1 MKILTSLVVYLQNQR
16 LRGGGVMSAQE
27 APPAN
32 PGKEQTDGRSAP
44 TDGPSPTLAPKT
56 KNSSP
61 PSVTIK
67 KEPGISE
74 TSKGKVGDGNPA
86 EICVVIG
93 GHDGGG
99 SVSVNRRPQTEGM
112 FVLGTPPP
120 TKNTDSCIGEHS
132 ELRQETEHFTCH

>member
-1 MKILTSLVVYLQNQR
+1 
-16 LRGGGVMSAQE
+16 MSAQE
-27 APPAN
+27 VPPAN
-32 PGKEQTDGRSAP
+32 PGKEQTDGGSP
-44 TDGPSPTLAPKT
+44 TTDGPSPTSAPKS

-67 KEPGISE
+67 KEPGVSE
-74 TSKGKVGDGNPA
+74 TSNGKVGDANPA

-99 SVSVNRRPQTEGM
+99 SINVNRRAQTEGM

-120 TKNTDSCIGEHS
+120 TKSTDSCIGERS
-132 ELRQETEHFTCH
+132 ELRQDEDFFTCH

>member
-1 MKILTSLVVYLQNQR
+1 
-16 LRGGGVMSAQE
+16 MSAQE

-32 PGKEQTDGRSAP
+32 HGKEQTDSGSAT
-44 TDGPSPTLAPKT
+44 TDGPSPTLAPKS

-67 KEPGISE
+67 KEPGVSE
-74 TSKGKVGDGNPA
+74 TSNGKVGDANPA

-93 GHDGGG
+93 GHDGG
-99 SVSVNRRPQTEGM
+99 SINVNRRPQTEGM

-120 TKNTDSCIGEHS
+120 TKSTDSCIGEHS
-132 ELRQETEHFTCH
+132 EL